1 MKYVSN
7 PNRLMGVPQTTTAMA
22 VRVGILGATGAVG
35 QRFIQL
41 LDGHPTFELA
51 SLTASEDSAGKTYAD
66 AAKWRVNTP
75 IPEDVAEMEVDPTA
89 PDAVP
94 DDVDLLFSSL
104 PSGVATEVE
113 PEFLQA
119 GYVVSSNSSNDR
131 MAPDVPLTIPE
142 VNPEHLD
149 LIEVQRDER
158 GWDGA
163 LVKNPNCSTITMVP
177 TLAAL
182 DQFGLEEVHVST
194 LQAVSGAGYS
204 GVTSMEIIDNAIPH
218 IGGEENKMET
228 ESRKLLGEFDG
239 VDVSLHEMDV
249 AASCN
254 RIPTLD
260 GHLENVF
267 AETTEEVTP
276 EEAKEA
282 MREYPGV
289 DLHSAPEQLIH
300 VFDDPSRPQ
309 PRLDRERGDGMQVSA
324 GGVQETA
331 AGIKYNCLA
340 HNTIRGAAG
349 ASLLNGEL
357 LVEEGWV

>member
-1 MKYVSN
+1 MS
-7 PNRLMGVPQTTTAMA
+7 

-41 LDGHPTFELA
+41 LDDHPTFDLA
-51 SLTASEDSAGKTYAD
+51 AVTASADSAGKTYRE
-66 AAKWRVNTP
+66 AAKWRVDTP
-75 IPEDVAEMEVDPTA
+75 IPDDVAEMEVTETTPA
-89 PDAVP
+89 GIADA
-94 DDVDLLFSSL
+94 DVDLLFSSL
-104 PSGVATEVE
+104 PSGVASEVE
-113 PEFLQA
+113 PAFLEE

-131 MAPDVPLTIPE
+131 MAADVPLTIPE
-142 VNPEHLD
+142 INPGHLD

-177 TLAAL
+177 TLAAI
-182 DQFGLEEVHVST
+182 DEFGFESVRVST

-218 IGGEENKMET
+218 IGGEEEKMET

-239 VDVSLHEMDV
+239 AEVHLHGADV

-267 AETTEEVTP
+267 AEFAEDP
-276 EEAKEA
+276 SPADLREA
-282 MREYPGV
+282 MRSFEGAAALPSSP
-289 DLHSAPEQLIH
+289 DQLIK
-300 VFDDPSRPQ
+300 VFGEDEPERPSPASTART
-309 PRLDRERGDGMQVSA
+309 RA
-324 GGVQETA
+324 GWASSPA
-331 AGIKYNCLA
+331 ACRRRTPA
-340 HNTIRGAAG
+340 
-349 ASLLNGEL
+349 
-357 LVEEGWV
+357 

>member
-1 MKYVSN
+1 MS
-7 PNRLMGVPQTTTAMA
+7 

-41 LDGHPTFELA
+41 LGDHPTFELA
-51 SLTASEDSAGKTYAD
+51 AVTASQSSAGKTYRE
-66 AAKWRVNTP
+66 AAKWRVDTP
-75 IPEDVAEMEVDPTA
+75 IPQDVAEMEVKATDPA
-89 PDAVP
+89 AIEDA
-94 DDVDLLFSSL
+94 DVDLLFSSL
-104 PSGVATEVE
+104 PSGAAAEVE
-113 PEFLQA
+113 PDFLEA

-142 VNPEHLD
+142 INPDHLG
-149 LIEVQRDER
+149 LIEVQREER

-182 DQFGLEEVHVST
+182 DEFGLETVHVST

-204 GVTSMEIIDNAIPH
+204 GVTSMEILDNAIPH
-218 IGGEENKMET
+218 IGGEEDKMET
-228 ESRKLLGEFDG
+228 ESRKLLGSFDG
-239 VDVSLHEMDV
+239 AELTLHNADV

-267 AETTEEVTP
+267 VELTETPDVPEVR
-276 EEAKEA
+276 EA
-282 MREYPGV
+282 MRAFEGA
-289 DLHSAPEQLIH
+289 DLPSSPSQLIK
-300 VFDDPSRPQ
+300 VFGPDEPDRPQ
-309 PRLDRERGDGMQVSA
+309 PRLDRTYADGMGIVA
-324 GGVQETA
+324 GGVDATTK
-331 AGIKYNCLA
+331 GIQYNCLA

-349 ASLLNGEL
+349 ASILNGEL
-357 LVEEGWV
+357 LVDAGYV

>member
-1 MKYVSN
+1 
-7 PNRLMGVPQTTTAMA
+7 MA

-41 LDGHPTFELA
+41 LEDHPTFELA
-51 SLTASEDSAGKTYAD
+51 ALTASESSAGKRYD
-66 AAKWRVNTP
+66 EAAKWRVNTP
-75 IPEDVAEMEVDPTA
+75 IPDDVAEMEVGRTDPA
-89 PDAVP
+89 DVP
-94 DDVDLLFSSL
+94 DDIDLLFSSL
-104 PSGVATEVE
+104 PSSVAAEVE
-113 PEFLQA
+113 PDFLEA

-142 VNPEHLD
+142 INPGHLD

-182 DQFGLEEVHVST
+182 DQFGLDRVHVTT
-194 LQAVSGAGYS
+194 LQAVSGAGYD

-218 IGGEENKMET
+218 IGGEEEKMES
-228 ESRKLLGEFDG
+228 ESRKLLGTFDG
-239 VDVSLHEMDV
+239 AEVALHDAEV
-249 AASCN
+249 NASCN

-260 GHLENVF
+260 GHLESVF
-267 AETTEEVTP
+267 ADLAEDASP
-276 EEAKEA
+276 EDVAAA

-289 DLHSAPEQLIH
+289 DLPSAPEKLIH
-300 VFDDPSRPQ
+300 VFEDNFRPQ
-309 PRLDRERGDGMQVSA
+309 PRLDRERGDGMQISA
-324 GGVQETA
+324 GGIQATDRGV
-331 AGIKYNCLA
+331 KYNCLA

-349 ASLLNGEL
+349 ASVLNGEL
-357 LVEEGWV
+357 LAEEGWI

>member
-1 MKYVSN
+1 MS
-7 PNRLMGVPQTTTAMA
+7 

-41 LDGHPTFELA
+41 LDDHPTFELA
-51 SLTASEDSAGKTYAD
+51 AVTASAESAGKTYRE
-66 AAKWRVNTP
+66 AAKWRVDTP
-75 IPEDVAEMEVDPTA
+75 IPEGVAEMEVAETSPAGVAD
-89 PDAVP
+89 

-104 PSGVATEVE
+104 PSGVAAEVE
-113 PEFLQA
+113 PEFLDA

-131 MAPDVPLTIPE
+131 MAADVPLTIPE
-142 VNPEHLD
+142 INPDHLG

-177 TLAAL
+177 TLAAI
-182 DQFGLEEVHVST
+182 DEFGLESVRVST

-218 IGGEENKMET
+218 IGGEEDKMET

-239 VDVSLHEMDV
+239 AEVSLHDADV

-267 AETTEEVTP
+267 AEFAEDP
-276 EEAKEA
+276 APADLREA
-282 MREYPGV
+282 MRSFEGV
-289 DLHSAPEQLIH
+289 GDLPSSPDQLIK
-300 VFDDPSRPQ
+300 VFGEDEPERPQ
-309 PRLDRERGDGMQVSA
+309 PRLDRTYADGMGIVA
-324 GGVQETA
+324 GGVRATD
-331 AGIKYNCLA
+331 AGAKYNCLA

-357 LVEEGWV
+357 LVEEGYV

>member
-1 MKYVSN
+1 MS
-7 PNRLMGVPQTTTAMA
+7 

-41 LDGHPTFELA
+41 LDDHPTFDLA
-51 SLTASEDSAGKTYAD
+51 AVTASEDSAGRTYRE
-66 AAKWRVNTP
+66 AAKWRVDTP
-75 IPEDVAEMEVDPTA
+75 IPDDVAGMEVVATD
-89 PDAVP
+89 PDAIA
-94 DDVDLLFSSL
+94 DANVDLLFSSL
-104 PSGVATEVE
+104 PSGVAAAVE
-113 PEFLQA
+113 PAFLEE

-131 MAPDVPLTIPE
+131 MAADVPLTIPE
-142 VNPEHLD
+142 INPDHLE

-182 DQFGLEEVHVST
+182 DEFGLETVHVST

-218 IGGEENKMET
+218 IGGEEEKMET
-228 ESRKLLGEFDG
+228 ESRKLLGAFDG
-239 VDVSLHEMDV
+239 AEIELHGADV

-267 AETTEEVTP
+267 AELSEDPDPPAVR
-276 EEAKEA
+276 AA
-282 MREYPGV
+282 MHDLPSA
-289 DLHSAPEQLIH
+289 DLHSSPDQLIK
-300 VFDDPSRPQ
+300 VFGEDDPDRPQ
-309 PRLDRERGDGMQVSA
+309 PRLDRTYA
-324 GGVQETA
+324 GGMGIV
-331 AGIKYNCLA
+331 AGGLQRSTTGLKYNCLA

-357 LVEEGWV
+357 LVEEGYV

>member
-1 MKYVSN
+1 
-7 PNRLMGVPQTTTAMA
+7 MA

-41 LDGHPTFELA
+41 LEDHPTFELA
-51 SLTASEDSAGKTYAD
+51 ALTASESSAGKRYD
-66 AAKWRVNTP
+66 EAAKWRVNTP
-75 IPEDVAEMEVDPTA
+75 IPDDVAAMEVGSTDPA
-89 PDAVP
+89 DVP
-94 DDVDLLFSSL
+94 DDIDLLFSSL
-104 PSGVATEVE
+104 PSSVAAEVE
-113 PEFLQA
+113 PEFLEA

-142 VNPEHLD
+142 INPGHLD

-182 DQFGLEEVHVST
+182 DQFGLERVDVTT
-194 LQAVSGAGYS
+194 LQAVSGAGYD

-218 IGGEENKMET
+218 IGGEEEKMET
-228 ESRKLLGEFDG
+228 ESRKLLGSFDG
-239 VDVSLHEMDV
+239 AEVALHGAEV
-249 AASCN
+249 NASCN

-260 GHLENVF
+260 GHLESVF
-267 AETTEEVTP
+267 ADLADDASP
-276 EEAKEA
+276 EDVAAA

-289 DLHSAPEQLIH
+289 DLPSAPEQLIH
-300 VFDDPSRPQ
+300 VFEDNFRPQ
-309 PRLDRERGDGMQVSA
+309 PRLDRERGDGMQISA
-324 GGVQETA
+324 GGIQATERGV
-331 AGIKYNCLA
+331 KYNCLA

-349 ASLLNGEL
+349 ASVLNGEL
-357 LVEEGWV
+357 LAQEGWI

>member
-1 MKYVSN
+1 
-7 PNRLMGVPQTTTAMA
+7 MA

-41 LDGHPTFELA
+41 LDDHPTFELA
-51 SLTASEDSAGKTYAD
+51 ALTASEESAGKRYD
-66 AAKWRVNTP
+66 EAAKWRVNTP
-75 IPEDVAEMEVDPTA
+75 IPDDVAAMEVGSTDPA
-89 PDAVP
+89 AVP
-94 DDVDLLFSSL
+94 DDIDLLFSSL
-104 PSGVATEVE
+104 PSSVAAEVE
-113 PEFLQA
+113 PAFLEA

-142 VNPEHLD
+142 INPEHLD

-182 DQFGLEEVHVST
+182 DQFGLERVDVTT
-194 LQAVSGAGYS
+194 LQAVSGAGYD

-218 IGGEENKMET
+218 IGGEDEKMET
-228 ESRKLLGEFDG
+228 ESRKLLGSFDG
-239 VDVSLHEMDV
+239 AEVALHGAEV
-249 AASCN
+249 NASCN

-260 GHLENVF
+260 GHLESVF
-267 AETTEEVTP
+267 ADLADDASP
-276 EEAKEA
+276 EDVAAA

-289 DLHSAPEQLIH
+289 DLPSAPEQLIH
-300 VFDDPSRPQ
+300 VFEDKFRPQ
-309 PRLDRERGDGMQVSA
+309 PRLDRDRGDGMQISA
-324 GGVQETA
+324 GGIQSTDHGV
-331 AGIKYNCLA
+331 KYNCLA

-349 ASLLNGEL
+349 ASVLNGEL
-357 LVEEGWV
+357 LAQEGWI

>member
-1 MKYVSN
+1 M
-7 PNRLMGVPQTTTAMA
+7 P

-51 SLTASEDSAGKTYAD
+51 AVTASESSAGRTYRD
-66 AAKWRVNTP
+66 AAKWRLGSP
-75 IPEDVAEMEVDPTA
+75 IPDDIAEMTVGETDPS
-89 PDAVP
+89 AVP

-104 PSGVATEVE
+104 PSGVAAEVE
-113 PEFLQA
+113 PAFLEA

-142 VNPEHLD
+142 INPGHLD

-182 DQFGLEEVHVST
+182 DEFGLESVHVST

-218 IGGEENKMET
+218 IGGEEDKMET
-228 ESRKLLGEFDG
+228 ESRKLLGGFDG
-239 VDVSLHEMDV
+239 TGVELHDMEV

-267 AETTEEVTP
+267 AETAADVSP
-276 EEAKEA
+276 ADAAAA

-289 DLHSAPEQLIH
+289 DLPSSPDRLIH
-300 VFDDPSRPQ
+300 VFDDFERPQ
-309 PRLDRERGDGMQVSA
+309 PRMDRGRGDGMQISA
-324 GGVQETA
+324 GGLQETD
-331 AGIKYNCLA
+331 GGLKYNCLA